1 MAWRMKGEYLKNCNC
16 IATCPCDTM
25 GVPYPDKGCEG
36 VVGMRIA
43 EGHFDGVPL
52 DGITWLAVFHWPG
65 ALHEGN
71 GTVQP
76 YLSDHATPEQLQALG
91 AILTGQAGG
100 PFFEILAQIVTTV
113 RDPKIARIEW
123 EFNQDA
129 RRAKIRV
136 DGEIETTVEP
146 LTVPATG
153 DEQRVRVSMPGG
165 FEYKEMEVALSKTLE
180 SDLPGP
186 LSFKHAGT
194 HSSLATVDHTGEGL
208 VA

>member
-1 MAWRMKGEYLKNCNC
+1 MKGEYLKNCNC
-16 IATCPCDTM
+16 IASCPCDTM
-25 GVPYPDKGCEG
+25 GIPYPNKGCEG
-36 VVGMRIA
+36 VVGMRIT
-43 EGHFDGVPL
+43 EGHFDDVPL
-52 DGITWLAVFHWPG
+52 DGLTWLAVFHWPG

-76 YLSDHATPEQLQALG
+76 YLSDRAAPEQLQALG

-113 RDPKIARIEW
+113 RDPKLAHIEW
-123 EFNQDA
+123 EFDQGA
-129 RRAKIRV
+129 RRAMVRV
-136 DGEIETTVEP
+136 AGEIETAVAP

-165 FEYKEMEVALSKTLE
+165 FEYKEMEVALAKVLE
-180 SDLPGP
+180 SDLPSP
-186 LSFKHAGT
+186 LSFRHEGT
-194 HSSLATVDHTGEGL
+194 HSSLAMVDHTGEGL